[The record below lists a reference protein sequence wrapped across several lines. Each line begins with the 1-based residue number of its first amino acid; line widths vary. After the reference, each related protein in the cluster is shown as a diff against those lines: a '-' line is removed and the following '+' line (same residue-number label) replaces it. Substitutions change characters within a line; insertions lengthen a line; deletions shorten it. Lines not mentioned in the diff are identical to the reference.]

1 MAKSAS
7 RKARPKKKPAPSA
20 RAELVQPDDPRH
32 SFQAMAGLAERE
44 RLRGKVRRVYPDPSY
59 GIRFNSN
66 LQWSMTNRDVEDGN
80 AAHITSEPEQ

>member
-1 MAKSAS
+1 
-7 RKARPKKKPAPSA
+7 
-20 RAELVQPDDPRH
+20 
-32 SFQAMAGLAERE
+32 MAGLAERE